1 MPGERVAEYV
11 AEMFRL
17 PTHCKFDGYMEDE
30 LCDQRRVKIRE
41 GVLRETSNLQSRS
54 K

>member
-1 MPGERVAEYV
+1 MPGYTVTEYV

-17 PTHCKFDGYMEDE
+17 LTHCKFNGYMEDE

-41 GVLRETSNLQSRS
+41 GVLRETSNLLSRS